1 MYMCTCK
8 YDLQEMF
15 MLLINWV
22 INRKNRERRECMHL
36 YRVFFFTYMCL
47 KALKLE
53 FSHSKSSYL

>member
-22 INRKNRERRECMHL
+22 INRKNRERREGMHL
-36 YRVFFFTYMCL
+36 YRVFFTYMSL
-47 KALKLE
+47 SLE
-53 FSHSKSSYL
+53 IRI